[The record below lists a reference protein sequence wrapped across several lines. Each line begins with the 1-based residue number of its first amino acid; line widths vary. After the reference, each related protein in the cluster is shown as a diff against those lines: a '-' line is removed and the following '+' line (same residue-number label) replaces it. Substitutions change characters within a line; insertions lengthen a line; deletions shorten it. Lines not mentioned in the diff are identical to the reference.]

1 MNTNLSRALAIFAL
15 IGLNHAI
22 SLEAKGLNLAEVES
36 FTAQGEPAFNFDS
49 DPADGNILPSQA
61 PALSVDVVTPEN
73 GSPSCGCKACKNCD
87 IKDCLKFDRKCPEP
101 NVPDATFKVCDDGCC
116 DKHRC
121 YNTKYED
128 SFCLEGKS
136 QT

>member
-1 MNTNLSRALAIFAL
+1 MNTNISRALAIFAL

-22 SLEAKGLNLAEVES
+22 SLEAQGLNLAEVES
-36 FTAQGEPAFNFDS
+36 FTAKDEPAFNFDTE
-49 DPADGNILPSQA
+49 PADGAILPSEA
-61 PALSVDVVTPEN
+61 PALVVDSAPESR
-73 GSPSCGCKACKNCD
+73 GPSCGCKACKNCNVEN
-87 IKDCLKFDRKCPEP
+87 CLTFNASCPEP
-101 NVPDATFKVCDDGCC
+101 NVPDAVFQECENGCC

-128 SFCLEGKS
+128 SFCLSGKS

>member
-49 DPADGNILPSQA
+49 DPADGTILPSQA
-61 PALSVDVVTPEN
+61 PALSVDVEAP
-73 GSPSCGCKACKNCD
+73 
-87 IKDCLKFDRKCPEP
+87 
-101 NVPDATFKVCDDGCC
+101 
-116 DKHRC
+116 
-121 YNTKYED
+121 
-128 SFCLEGKS
+128 
-136 QT
+136 